1 MSAIRQSMIYCSVA
15 AVIGIVT
22 TVYPNDLQTSRAG
35 LELIASYENCVSC
48 TYKDSIGKNTIG
60 IGSTRGLDGKPVPNN
75 QLLSN
80 DDIARLLVRD
90 IKESEEC
97 VIKYFNGQKM
107 PQPVFDSAVSLV
119 YNNGCYGTRWN
130 KSANRPTFI
139 ARYAVAGD
147 WNNVCY
153 RFSDFVNAGG
163 VRSKGLVNRRT
174 AEQKLCIQYRQ

>member
-107 PQPVFDSAVSLV
+107 PQPVFDSVVSLV

-163 VRSKGLVNRRT
+163 VRSNGLVNRRT
-174 AEQKLCIQYRQ
+174 SEQKLCLQYRQ